1 MKIGQP
7 NDHSVAITHNS
18 HAATLKASQEA
29 ANAARNERKTPGV
42 DLKVSTLARGPDK
55 AAAAEPQVDTEKVNA
70 IRQAIAD
77 KTYVVNP
84 AAIAD
89 KLLANA
95 REMLQR
101 SSS

>member
-7 NDHSVAITHNS
+7 NDHSVAVTQNS
-18 HAATLKASQEA
+18 QAAAVKAGPQAAHAV
-29 ANAARNERKTPGV
+29 RNERKSPSV
-42 DLKVSTLARGPDK
+42 DVKVSALARGLDA
-55 AAAAEPQVDTEKVNA
+55 AAAAEPQVDVEKVNA
-70 IRQAIAD
+70 VRQAIAD

-84 AAIAD
+84 EAIAD

>member
-7 NDHSVAITHNS
+7 SDPSVAISSNNPS
-18 HAATLKASQEA
+18 VSAKAGQEVVH
-29 ANAARNERKTPGV
+29 AARNERKAPSASVT
-42 DLKVSTLARGPDK
+42 VSALARGLDKTGATEPD
-55 AAAAEPQVDTEKVNA
+55 VDVEKVNA

-77 KTYVVNP
+77 KTYTVNP
-84 AAIAD
+84 GAIAD

-101 SSS
+101 TTS